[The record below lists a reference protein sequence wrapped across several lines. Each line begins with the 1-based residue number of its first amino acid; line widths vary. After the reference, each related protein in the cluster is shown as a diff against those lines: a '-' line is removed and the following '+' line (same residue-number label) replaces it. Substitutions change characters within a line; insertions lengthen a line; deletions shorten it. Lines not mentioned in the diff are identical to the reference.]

1 MKIAVLSGKGGTGKT
16 FVSVNLAITAK
27 NSVYIDCDV
36 EEPNGRLFLKPEK
49 SDTEEVYTL
58 LPQVLEGKC
67 IGCRKCVDSC
77 RFNALGFIKNKPFV
91 FPEVCH
97 SCGACSILCPTGAI
111 YEVKHPIGVV
121 ESGINKKG
129 VQVITGL
136 LNIGEAS
143 GIPIIRNALDKKVK
157 KDSITIID
165 CPPGSACS
173 VMESV
178 QTANYCLLVVE
189 ATIFGFHNFKMVY
202 ELVSLLQK
210 PCGVVINK
218 GNNDYTPLMNYCKDN
233 NITILC
239 CIPYHENLA
248 RIGANGELA
257 CERDDETQELFSTL
271 LERIRKEVER

>member
-49 SDTEEVYTL
+49 SVLEEVYTQ

-77 RFNALGFIKNKPFV
+77 RFNAMGFIKNKPLV
-91 FPEVCH
+91 FPELCH
-97 SCGACSILCPTGAI
+97 SCGACSLLCPTGAI
-111 YEVKHPIGVV
+111 FEVKRPIGVV
-121 ESGINKKG
+121 ESGKNKKG
-129 VQVITGL
+129 VQVITGI

-143 GIPIIRNALDKKVK
+143 GIPIIQKALATKVIEEN
-157 KDSITIID
+157 ITIID
-165 CPPGSACS
+165 CPPGSACT

-178 QTANYCLLVVE
+178 QAADYCLLVVE
-189 ATIFGFHNFKMVY
+189 ATTFGFHNFKMVY

-218 GNNDYTPLMNYCKDN
+218 GNYSYTPLMNYCKEN
-233 NITILC
+233 NIAILC
-239 CIPYHENLA
+239 CIPYQEKLA

-257 CERDDETQELFSTL
+257 CEKDDETQVLFSTL
-271 LERIRKEVER
+271 LDRIRMEVGR